1 MLRSLQNTLMLVA
14 LRFFFKSLFE
24 KYFVGYAFVFVC
36 CIVTFNS
43 VKAQTTIASE
53 PFENSL
59 NLFTPSGT
67 GYTYYSGNS
76 TTGDR
81 PASSPFFTQG
91 SFGWGVRN
99 GSGVLTSSII
109 NTASYSSVNLS
120 FRLASFS
127 IGSTGNGAD
136 NADIV
141 TVEVSPN
148 GGTNFYS
155 TVRVLGRGNACWS
168 FSGGTGI
175 ASTAYDGNAASVD
188 FQPTNGDLNTT
199 EGYSTVSIS
208 NLPAVTDLRVRITLL
223 NNANQEL
230 YVIDDFKVEG
240 TLLLPC
246 ASPLNAGTATITSAS
261 GCASTNFTL
270 NATGLTVASGISY
283 QWQSSPTGLAG
294 TWTNISGANSSSLT
308 TSATSSTFYQ
318 LVTSCSSD
326 NSTNTTNSVSY
337 TVTGSPCTCVSYSI
351 FSATSI
357 YDADITNVSVGSM
370 NNSSACAAVV
380 GTGGIASRY
389 SNYTSSV
396 TGPTHQLG
404 SVVNFSL
411 TSNICTSSAYNNG
424 FQVYIDWNQDGDFSD
439 AGEQVY
445 SASASTSGSHTE
457 SGTFTVPLS
466 AVLGTTRMRVVNVE
480 IAFPTAT
487 NYAQTNYT
495 YGETEDYCFTVI
507 AASNCAGVPNNGTA
521 TITSS
526 SGCSST
532 SFTLNTTGTT
542 VGTGITYQWQ
552 SSPTGLAGTWTNISG
567 ANSPSLATNT
577 SVTTYY
583 QLVTTCSFSGSS
595 SSSNV
600 VSFTVTGSPCT
611 CLNYPANYPS
621 NTADEDITNVT
632 VGSLNNSSVCG
643 ALAPGA
649 GSIAYRYSNYT
660 GSVSGPSEMLGAV
673 VPFSLTM
680 TTCDGNFGN
689 FFQIYV
695 DWNQDGDFSDAGEQ
709 VYSQNPN
716 VLGNQTA
723 TGSFTVPLTATLGIT
738 RMRVVNN
745 ETSANTNNYAQ
756 SVSFSYGETEDYCF
770 TVTASTPCTGIPS
783 PGNTLASSTSVS
795 GGGST
800 TLSLQ
805 NATAGSGVTYQWYS
819 NTTNSIIGGTL
830 ISGATN
836 STLTTTIS
844 APTWFYCVVTC
855 AGNSGTST
863 PVQITI
869 TACNTNL
876 YNIDPCFW
884 DDYIDDISI
893 SNLNQTNTGCN
904 GGTGVVDY
912 TSIIVNFLQG
922 GSYPWTITSGEP
934 GSWVGFW
941 IDFNDNNSFGD
952 PGEFVGG
959 NSTISTLN
967 SISSNSA
974 ATQVNIPAGAAL
986 GNHRMR
992 VRLVNGAANQQNL
1005 TTSCTTYNYG
1015 ETHDY
1020 TANITAPCTAPST
1033 QASIG
1038 AYTST
1043 SAAGTTVNWV
1053 RGNGT
1058 AGVIVVARLTST
1070 AEVTP
1075 SNGTTYTANSIFGA
1089 GIGSQ
1094 LTGTGNFVV
1103 YNGTGTSV
1111 NVTGLASGSNY
1122 TFTVY
1127 EYNTASTCYLIPGS
1141 SSAVSTPCAP
1151 FTGTYSVGSGTIAG
1165 EAGHYNTLTAAVA
1178 DYNTRCITG
1187 PLVFLLTD
1195 PTYSTATGET
1205 FPITIN
1211 SNGYASAVNTLTIKP
1226 NTGVNSTITTNST
1239 TATIVLNG
1247 ADYVT
1252 IDGSNSS
1259 TVNSICPRVQATR
1272 NLTIINTNTGT
1283 SQRAVVWLQ
1292 TPASTT
1298 NGATNNIIRNCIIQG
1313 NSSTTTAFGI
1323 GSADNNLLN
1332 LDVNGGTSQNNNSI
1346 ENNEVSKV
1354 QYGIYSVGK
1363 STSNRNSGTQ
1373 ILLNDVFNCS
1383 QVGIFTGFENG
1394 TIISGNNI
1402 SDITTT
1408 ANSSVCGIGVGAAFV
1423 TSESNV
1429 NSISEGINTV
1439 ITHNVINN
1447 IRVSNAYSAFGI
1459 VIGKSNTGTTTI
1471 SNNMISGIRSN
1482 GIISNGIIS
1491 NYNAGI
1497 HLGGGTAQINLY
1509 HNTIAMNG
1517 TITGSTAASVTSA
1530 CVAIC
1535 NSTFRVDAK
1544 NNILSNTQTGNTNA
1558 TVKFTCWAIQ
1568 GSPNY
1573 DQTNKLLTSNYN
1585 NLFCAGAGP
1594 GSYQIGL
1601 TGGVAAGA
1609 PRTSLANW
1617 QTDCAQDANSFNVSP
1632 VFVSA
1637 NDLHLQAVAG
1647 NTSLDNTG
1655 TNLSITNDIDCDS
1668 RSSTP
1673 DIGADEFTISAC
1685 TGTPSAGVA
1694 SINVSNGCASTPI
1707 NLSATGLTVAG
1718 GITYQWQSSPTG
1730 LPGTWTN
1737 ISGANAATY
1746 STTSSTT
1753 IYYQLVTTCS
1763 NGGGTNTTNVVS
1775 FTVTGSPCTC
1785 LTYPAIYANNTADND
1800 LTSVTVGSMTNTSAC
1815 GDLAPGAGSIAYR
1828 YSNYTGSVSGP
1839 SAAQGT
1845 SVNFSLTENLCP
1857 GGSTNQNNFLIYID
1871 WNQDGD
1877 FGDANEKVFSQIDS
1891 GPSTGLVS
1899 TQTLTGSFVVPMT
1912 ALTGVTRMRV
1922 INTGGSFPS
1931 SNYAQTDAYT
1941 QGETEDYCFTVA
1953 SATGPVCP
1961 NSASIA
1967 PSSVQTV
1974 CQNGT
1979 TTQLTA
1985 TYTTGGVT
1993 GTPTVQYQWYYNT
2006 TNSNTVAGATLI
2018 VGEVASTFTPPAG
2031 TIGTR
2036 YYFCVVY
2043 ATDNGCNQT
2052 NATQSLA
2059 SNAVQ
2064 VTIVDPSTL
2073 YNASDFGIAAP
2084 VAGGTAVNHLVISQV
2099 YGGGNNTSSTYR
2111 NDFIELFNPTSA
2123 PITISSSWSV
2133 QFASSATWSVTP
2145 LTNVTIPAGGYYLV
2159 QQAAGTSGTGSTNLP
2174 TPDVIGTIAIGSSSG
2189 KVLLA
2194 TTTTAFTTSCP
2205 IPNASIVDFL
2215 GWNTAGC
2222 FEGTNDAPPTSNP
2235 TASIRNSAGCMD
2247 TDNNGNDFSTG
2258 TPTPRNSASPLNPC
2272 AVATPTTFCGSGT
2285 PGAMSVTGVSGGSSY
2300 SYQWYSQTGLVSC
2313 PTGTSTSGWT
2323 LIPGANTATYTP
2335 SSAISASTTYAC
2347 MVTINGAI
2355 CSYTQ
2360 WATSCVQITIN
2371 PNPSIADKTAVI
2383 CSGNNYTLA
2392 ASVGDVIP
2400 SGTTY
2405 TWTFTDNTNVTG
2417 ESNGTAQSP
2426 FSQTISSSSTAT
2438 ESVVYNVTS
2447 TNGTCTGNPFSVT
2460 ITIPKNPSV
2469 IFLSPP

>member
-318 LVTSCSSD
+318 LVTNCSSD

-389 SNYTSSV
+389 SNYTGSV
-396 TGPTHQLG
+396 AGPTEQLG
-404 SVVNFSL
+404 SIVNFSL

-466 AVLGTTRMRVVNVE
+466 ATLGTTRMRVVNVE
-480 IAFPTAT
+480 ITFPTAT

-507 AASNCAGVPNNGTA
+507 AASNCAGAPNNGTA

-600 VSFTVTGSPCT
+600 VSYTVTGSPCT

-695 DWNQDGDFSDAGEQ
+695 DWNQNGDFSDAGEQ

-716 VLGNQTA
+716 VVGNQTA

-770 TVTASTPCTGIPS
+770 TVTASTPCTGTPS
-783 PGNTLASSTSVS
+783 PGNTLASSTTVS

-836 STLTTTIS
+836 STYTTTIS

-869 TACNTNL
+869 AACNTNL

-959 NSTISTLN
+959 NSTVSTLN
-967 SISSNSA
+967 SIASDSPTA
-974 ATQVNIPAGAAL
+974 QVNIPAGAAL

-992 VRLVNGAANQQNL
+992 VRLVFGAANQPNL
-1005 TTSCTTYNYG
+1005 STSCTTYNYG

-1020 TANITAPCTAPST
+1020 TANITAPCAAPST

-1075 SNGTTYTANSIFGA
+1075 SNGTSYTANSIFGA
-1089 GIGSQ
+1089 GTGSQ

-1151 FTGTYSVGSGTIAG
+1151 FTGTYSVGSGNIAG
-1165 EAGHYNTLTAAVA
+1165 EAGHYATLTAAVA

-1205 FPITIN
+1205 FPITVN

-1226 NTGVNSTITTNST
+1226 NTGVTSTITANSS
-1239 TATIVLNG
+1239 TATIIFDG

-1252 IDGSNSS
+1252 IDGSNGS
-1259 TVNSICPRVQATR
+1259 TVNSVCPRVQATR
-1272 NLTIINTNTGT
+1272 NLTIRNTNSNT
-1283 SQRAVVWLQ
+1283 SQNAVIWLQ
-1292 TPASTT
+1292 NIAANGSTYIT
-1298 NGATNNIIRNCIIQG
+1298 IMNCNIIG
-1313 NSSTTTAFGI
+1313 NSATTTFFGI
-1323 GSADNNLLN
+1323 GSADNTIQPFN
-1332 LDVNGGTSQNNNSI
+1332 VNGGRNND
-1346 ENNEVSKV
+1346 NNQFINNGISNV
-1354 QYGIYSVGK
+1354 QLGVLSVGK
-1363 STSNRNSGTQ
+1363 STTNPNSGNV
-1373 ILLNDVFNCS
+1373 INLNDISSCRWGGIL
-1383 QVGIFTGFENG
+1383 VGYETG
-1394 TIISGNNI
+1394 TLISGNTITGITSTNTDDSYGI
-1402 SDITTT
+1402 GIGLVQITSGTTT
-1408 ANSSVCGIGVGAAFV
+1408 ATSECTDVTISYNILGSIVQANSSSVAGIIIGSSSSG
-1423 TSESNV
+1423 TH
-1429 NSISEGINTV
+1429 T
-1439 ITHNVINN
+1439 IT
-1447 IRVSNAYSAFGI
+1447 
-1459 VIGKSNTGTTTI
+1459 
-1471 SNNMISGIRSN
+1471 NNMIYGI
-1482 GIISNGIIS
+1482 
-1491 NYNAGI
+1491 AGNTTSSDHI
-1497 HLGGGTAQINLY
+1497 TGMHIGGGAATYNIY
-1509 HNTIAMNG
+1509 HNTVAMQG
-1517 TITGSTAASVTSA
+1517 TITPGSANTVSSCLAVTNT
-1530 CVAIC
+1530 VYTIDL
-1535 NSTFRVDAK
+1535 R
-1544 NNILSNTQTGNTNA
+1544 NNLFSNTQVNNSNNTR
-1558 TVKFTCWAIQ
+1558 FTCIAMAA
-1568 GSPNY
+1568 SSF
-1573 DQTNKLLTSNYN
+1573 TNLTSNYN
-1585 NLFCAGAGP
+1585 NLYCAGSGS
-1594 GSYQIGL
+1594 GSYQIGI
-1601 TGGVAAGA
+1601 TGSVSSAGTM
-1609 PRTSLANW
+1609 RTTLANW
-1617 QTDCAQDANSFNVSP
+1617 QTATGKDANSFNVAP

-1637 NDLHLQAVAG
+1637 TNLHLQAVAG

-1673 DIGADEFTISAC
+1673 DIGADEFAISAC

-1694 SINVSNGCASTPI
+1694 SIIVSNGCASTPI

-1746 STTSSTT
+1746 STTSTST

-1763 NGGGTNTTNVVS
+1763 NGGGTNTTNIVS
-1775 FTVTGSPCTC
+1775 FTVTGTPCTC
-1785 LTYPAIYANNTADND
+1785 LTYPAIYANTVTDND

-1815 GDLAPGAGSIAYR
+1815 GDLAPGAGSIAFQ

-1857 GGSTNQNNFLIYID
+1857 GGFSNQNYFLIYID
-1871 WNQDGD
+1871 WNQNGS
-1877 FGDANEKVFSQIDS
+1877 FAEANEKVFSQIDS
-1891 GPSTGLVS
+1891 GPSPGIVS
-1899 TQTLTGSFVVPMT
+1899 TQTVTGSFVVPMT

-1922 INTGGSFPS
+1922 INSSGSFAS
-1931 SNYAQTDAYT
+1931 SNYAQTDAYSR
-1941 QGETEDYCFTVA
+1941 GETEDYCFTVA

-1961 NSASIA
+1961 NAASIA
-1967 PSSVQTV
+1967 PSSTQTV

-2006 TNSNTVAGATLI
+2006 NNSNTVAGATLI

-2099 YGGGNNTSSTYR
+2099 YGAGSNDYR
-2111 NDFIELFNPTSA
+2111 YDFVELFNPTSA
-2123 PITISSSWSV
+2123 TINIEGYTLQYQTAGQSSWSI
-2133 QFASSATWSVTP
+2133 AATFP
-2145 LTNVTIPAGGYYLV
+2145 LNTNIPAGKYFLIHLDDQVTGASIIADYTGTTV
-2159 QQAAGTSGTGSTNLP
+2159 VNANQAKMALSNTSAQLTSCTSSTIV
-2174 TPDVIGTIAIGSSSG
+2174 D
-2189 KVLLA
+2189 KVA
-2194 TTTTAFTTSCP
+2194 WGTTSVVCNETSNAP
-2205 IPNASIVDFL
+2205 SPGNSASIFRKQ
-2215 GWNTAGC
+2215 NGC
-2222 FEGTNDAPPTSNP
+2222 Q
-2235 TASIRNSAGCMD
+2235 D
-2247 TDNNGNDFSTG
+2247 TDNNSADFNTAF
-2258 TPTPRNSASPLNPC
+2258 PNPRNSASPANLC
-2272 AVATPTTFCGSGT
+2272 AVSTPTTFCGSGT
-2285 PGAMSVTGVSGGSSY
+2285 PGAMSVTGVAGGSSY
-2300 SYQWYSQTGLVSC
+2300 SYQWYSQTGLVTC

-2323 LIPGANTATYTP
+2323 LIPGANAATYTP
-2335 SSAISASTTYAC
+2335 SSAISTSTTYAC

-2460 ITIPKNPSV
+2460 LTIPKNPSV